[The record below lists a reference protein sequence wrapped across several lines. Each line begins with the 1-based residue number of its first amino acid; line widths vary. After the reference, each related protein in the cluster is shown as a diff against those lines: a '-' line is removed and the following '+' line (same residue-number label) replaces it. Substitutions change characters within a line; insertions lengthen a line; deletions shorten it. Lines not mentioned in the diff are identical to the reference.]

1 MNGYRTLM
9 LAAVIALVAGAS
21 AMAQE
26 APATH
31 CTSEG
36 SAMTVKT
43 VTLLAR
49 KPGLSLED
57 FKRHYETVHVPGAR
71 ERIPALARAD
81 YRRNF
86 LGDKRPGAPVDF
98 DVVTEMTFASEA
110 EYAEMRKSLADPV
123 ISAWVREDVAKFADP
138 SKTRTYVVDE
148 CKSG

>member
-1 MNGYRTLM
+1 MKRTTMLL
-9 LAAVIALVAGAS
+9 LAAAATVVLA
-21 AMAQE
+21 
-26 APATH
+26 APAFAEDLSAH

-49 KPGLSLED
+49 KPGTSLED

-86 LGDKRPGAPVDF
+86 IGDKRPGAPIDF
-98 DVVTEMTFASEA
+98 DVVTEMTFASQA
-110 EYAEMRKSLADPV
+110 DYAEMRKSLADPA
-123 ISAWVREDVAKFADP
+123 IAAWVREDVAEFADP